1 MLPSAVELTESSI
14 DSTPVIELLETYE
27 VYLTTIV
34 IRSGDEEPVQT
45 YNLPQWLSDDCKG
58 SLDGIQGLVIDE
70 IPSSSGI
77 EGGCGIWW
85 EANDCATGASYHFD
99 LRLSSKSS

>member
-1 MLPSAVELTESSI
+1 
-14 DSTPVIELLETYE
+14 LE
-27 VYLTTIV
+27 
-34 IRSGDEEPVQT
+34 
-45 YNLPQWLSDDCKG
+45 
-58 SLDGIQGLVIDE
+58 GIQGLVIDE